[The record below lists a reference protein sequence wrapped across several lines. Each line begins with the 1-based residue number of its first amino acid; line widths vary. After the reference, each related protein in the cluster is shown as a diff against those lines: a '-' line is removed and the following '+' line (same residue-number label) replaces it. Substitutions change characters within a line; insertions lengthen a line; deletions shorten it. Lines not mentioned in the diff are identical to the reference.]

1 MKIHEFVGKEFF
13 RDYGIK
19 VPPSKLFTKET
30 MQAPFLPCVLK
41 SQVLVGGRMKSGG
54 VLFAETEEEFRT
66 NLKILLKKKIKGEIP
81 YGVLVEKK
89 EDIEKEYYFSLFLDR
104 NKKRITYIFSENGG
118 IEIENRGGHISGD
131 KDFILKKIPTEM
143 RSVVDKLTLL
153 FKEKDLTL
161 LEINPFARL
170 KNGEIYALDAV
181 LHLDDSA
188 LFRQEWAKKFVQ
200 EKEYSFQYVELDGNI
215 GIIGCG
221 AGIVMAT
228 MDAVSLK
235 GYKPADFLDL
245 GGGADSKTTMEALKL
260 LTSKGIKTIVMNI
273 FGGITK
279 CDEIANAI
287 IEYSKSNNNVKL
299 LVRLTGTNEEKAKKI
314 LIDNNI
320 RYFDD
325 MYSMIEAINGRAI

>member
-1 MKIHEFVGKEFF
+1 
-13 RDYGIK
+13 
-19 VPPSKLFTKET
+19 
-30 MQAPFLPCVLK
+30 
-41 SQVLVGGRMKSGG
+41 
-54 VLFAETEEEFRT
+54 
-66 NLKILLKKKIKGEIP
+66 
-81 YGVLVEKK
+81 LVEKK
-89 EDIEKEYYFSLFLDR
+89 EEVEKEYYFSLFLDR
-104 NKKRITYIFSENGG
+104 NEKRITYIYSENGG
-118 IEIENRGGHISGD
+118 IEIENRGSHISGD
-131 KDFILKKIPTEM
+131 KTFILEKIPTDM
-143 RSVVDKLTLL
+143 KNIVDKLTLL

-161 LEINPFARL
+161 LEINPLARL

-188 LFRQEWAKKFVQ
+188 LFRQKWAERFIQ
-200 EKEYSFQYVELDGNI
+200 RKEYPFQYVELEGTI

-245 GGGADSKTTMEALKL
+245 GGGAGSKTTIEALKL

-287 IEYSKSNNNVKL
+287 VEYSKLNNHVRL

-314 LIDNNI
+314 LAENNI
-320 RYFDD
+320 GYFED
-325 MYSMIEAINGRAI
+325 MYSMIEAINGGKI